1 MAEIQGQ
8 FDVSLS
14 IPVAVTPDFLE
25 PNLSLCQ
32 FQIDGDRVIISPL
45 NVAEAIPY
53 PDGDYEPSK
62 LTEIRVWI
70 IREIDL
76 GREQEDSLTLSPD
89 EERLFERVLVE
100 ATRRFVTIIKHM
112 TNQWDLD
119 TRHPIYA
126 YDYDYSLGDT
136 QLNTVWPLQQGAK
149 RMPEYAHGVIIF
161 HTRDFKKELNQ
172 EMWQE
177 LANEVLRPISVP
189 LYDELLHDAKNF
201 RSHMRYDASALYA
214 AIAAELML
222 EEACG
227 SLLRTKGNLSNKQC
241 AVELRNKNNQQILNL
256 IRELDASVSVK
267 YEDVRKLFNLRNKIA
282 HGQAKT
288 VTGQEAAEAINSA
301 ENLKQHLKDMLYT
314 SMP

>member
-14 IPVAVTPDFLE
+14 IPIAVAPDFLA

-32 FQIDGDRVIISPL
+32 FQIDGDRVTISPL
-45 NVAEAIPY
+45 NVAEATPY

-76 GREQEDSLTLSPD
+76 GREQEESLTLSPD

-100 ATRRFVTIIKHM
+100 ATRRFVTIIKQK

-126 YDYDYSLGDT
+126 YDYVYSLGDK
-136 QLNTVWPLQQGAK
+136 QLSTVWPLQQGTK

-177 LANEVLRPISVP
+177 VSAEVPRSISVP
-189 LYDELLHDAKNF
+189 LHDELLHDAKNF

-222 EEACG
+222 EEVCG
-227 SLLRTKGNLSNKQC
+227 SLLRTKRNLSNEQC
-241 AVELRNKNNQQILNL
+241 EAKLKNKNKQEILNL

-267 YEDVRKLFNLRNKIA
+267 YEDVRKLFNLRNNIA
-282 HGQAKT
+282 HGKAQT